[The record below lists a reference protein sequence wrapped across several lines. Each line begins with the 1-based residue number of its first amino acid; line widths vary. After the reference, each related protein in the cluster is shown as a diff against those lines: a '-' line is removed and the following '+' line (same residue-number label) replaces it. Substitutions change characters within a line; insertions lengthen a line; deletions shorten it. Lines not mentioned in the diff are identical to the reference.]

1 MLPVDAAQTL
11 APPLALTWAEVVNS
25 GLNTL
30 QTLVLAY
37 LAIKANRVE
46 RQLNGG

>member
-1 MLPVDAAQTL
+1 MVGPEAL

-25 GLNTL
+25 ALNTL

-37 LAIKANRVE
+37 LAVKANRVE
-46 RQLNGG
+46 RAVNGG